1 MIIEALRIH
10 RFKPPLLENKHMKN
24 IGFIGASGM
33 MGHGMAKNILAKGFS
48 LSVSVN
54 RNRDA
59 VADLV
64 ALGAQEVDSPAG
76 LGSCDAVLICVTGS
90 SQVEAV
96 MNGSNGLLS
105 QAKRG
110 LIIIDT
116 STSEP
121 ESTAKLAAL
130 CAQAGVVY
138 VDAPLGRSPV
148 EAEAGRLNTMVGAAP
163 EIFAQIQPILA
174 TYCEN
179 IFHVGGPGAGHIVK
193 LLNNFV
199 AQAIC
204 TATAEAFTVGA
215 KAGIDPAELVKVI
228 SAEPVNNGLF
238 QAMAKTLGGDF
249 AGLKFELDNARKDL
263 RYYTHLAEL
272 VNVPSFVGEAVH
284 QSLSTASNLGFGQEY
299 VPSLV
304 KAQEK
309 LTGVKFTP

>member
-1 MIIEALRIH
+1 MMIEFER
-10 RFKPPLLENKHMKN
+10 NHMKN

-33 MGHGMAKNILAKGFS
+33 MGHGMAKNIQAKGFS

-59 VADLV
+59 VADL
-64 ALGAQEVDSPAG
+64 AAAGAKVVSSPAD

-90 SQVEAV
+90 PQVEAV
-96 MNGSNGLLS
+96 VHGENGLLS
-105 QAKRG
+105 SAKRG

-148 EAEAGRLNTMVGAAP
+148 QAEEGKLNTMVGATS
-163 EIFAQIQPILA
+163 EVFAQIQPILA
-174 TYCEN
+174 TYSEN

-193 LLNNFV
+193 LLNNFI

-215 KAGIDPAELVKVI
+215 KAGILLNRLKYSFYHSKTGDYPHNKVF
-228 SAEPVNNGLF
+228 L
-238 QAMAKTLGGDF
+238 
-249 AGLKFELDNARKDL
+249 
-263 RYYTHLAEL
+263 HLC
-272 VNVPSFVGEAVH
+272 
-284 QSLSTASNLGFGQEY
+284 
-299 VPSLV
+299 
-304 KAQEK
+304 
-309 LTGVKFTP
+309 

>member
-1 MIIEALRIH
+1 MRALSAIDMMFEFERN
-10 RFKPPLLENKHMKN
+10 RMKN
-24 IGFIGASGM
+24 IGFVGASGM

-48 LSVSVN
+48 LTMSVN

-64 ALGAQEVDSPAG
+64 AAGATVVDSPAG
-76 LGSCDAVLICVTGS
+76 LGSCDVVLICVTGS
-90 SQVEAV
+90 PQVEAV
-96 MNGSNGLLS
+96 MHGENGRNGLLS

-130 CAQAGVVY
+130 CAASGVVY

-148 EAEAGRLNTMVGAAP
+148 QAEEGKLNTMVGAEP
-163 EIFAQIQPILA
+163 SVFAQIQPILA
-174 TYCEN
+174 TYSEN
-179 IFHVGGPGAGHIVK
+179 IFHVGGSGAGHIVK

-228 SAEPVNNGLF
+228 SAGPVNNGLF

-263 RYYTHLAEL
+263 RYYTHLAEM

-284 QSLSTASNLGFGQEY
+284 QSLSNASNLGFGKEY

-309 LTGVKFTP
+309 LTGIKYTL

>member
-1 MIIEALRIH
+1 
-10 RFKPPLLENKHMKN
+10 MKN

-33 MGHGMAKNILAKGFS
+33 MGHGMAKNIQAKGFS

-59 VADLV
+59 VADLA
-64 ALGAQEVDSPAG
+64 ALGATVVG

-90 SQVEAV
+90 PQVEAV
-96 MNGSNGLLS
+96 MTGSGGLLS
-105 QAKRG
+105 AAKRG

-130 CAQAGVVY
+130 CTQAGVVY

-148 EAEAGRLNTMVGAAP
+148 QAEEGKLNTMVGATAAV
-163 EIFAQIQPILA
+163 FAQIQPILA

-204 TATAEAFTVGA
+204 TATAEAFAVGA
-215 KAGIDPAELVKVI
+215 KAGIDPAELVKVV
-228 SAEPVNNGLF
+228 SAGPVNNGLF

-263 RYYTHLAEL
+263 RYYTHLAEM

-284 QSLSTASNLGFGQEY
+284 QSLATASNLGFGGEY

>member
-1 MIIEALRIH
+1 MIEFER
-10 RFKPPLLENKHMKN
+10 NHMKN

-33 MGHGMAKNILAKGFS
+33 MGHGMAKNIQAKGFS
-48 LSVSVN
+48 LTVSVN

-64 ALGAQEVDSPAG
+64 AAGATMVDSPAG
-76 LGSCDAVLICVTGS
+76 LGGCDAVLICVTGS
-90 SQVEAV
+90 PQVEAV
-96 MNGSNGLLS
+96 MTGLNGLLS
-105 QAKRG
+105 MAKRG
-110 LIIIDT
+110 LIVIDT

-121 ESTAKLAAL
+121 ESTAKLAAQ
-130 CAQAGVVY
+130 CAAAGVVY

-148 EAEAGRLNTMVGAAP
+148 QAEEGKLNTMVGATA
-163 EIFAQIQPILA
+163 EVFAQIQPILA
-174 TYCEN
+174 TYSEN

-228 SAEPVNNGLF
+228 SAGPVNNGLF
-238 QAMAKTLGGDF
+238 QMMAKTLDGDF
-249 AGLKFELDNARKDL
+249 TALKFELDNARKDL
-263 RYYTHLAEL
+263 RYYTHLAEM

-284 QSLSTASNLGFGQEY
+284 QSLATASNLGFGKEY

-309 LTGVKFTP
+309 LTGIKYTL

>member
-1 MIIEALRIH
+1 
-10 RFKPPLLENKHMKN
+10 MKN

-33 MGHGMAKNILAKGFS
+33 MGHGMAKNIQAKGFS

-59 VADLV
+59 VADL
-64 ALGAQEVDSPAG
+64 AAAGAKVVDSPAD

-90 SQVEAV
+90 PQVEAV
-96 MNGSNGLLS
+96 MHGVNGQNGLLS

-110 LIIIDT
+110 LIVIDT

-130 CAQAGVVY
+130 CAAAGVVY

-148 EAEAGRLNTMVGAAP
+148 QAEEGKLNTMVGATP
-163 EIFAQIQPILA
+163 GVFAQIQPILA
-174 TYCEN
+174 TYSEN
-179 IFHVGGPGAGHIVK
+179 IFHVGGSGAGHIVK
-193 LLNNFV
+193 LLNNFI

-228 SAEPVNNGLF
+228 SAGPVNNGLF

-263 RYYTHLAEL
+263 RYYTHLAEM

-284 QSLSTASNLGFGQEY
+284 QSLSTASNLGFGKEY
-299 VPSLV
+299 VPSLE

-309 LTGVKFTP
+309 LTGIKYTH

>member
-1 MIIEALRIH
+1 
-10 RFKPPLLENKHMKN
+10 MKN

-33 MGHGMAKNILAKGFS
+33 MGHGMAKNIQAKGFS
-48 LSVSVN
+48 LTVSVN

-64 ALGAQEVDSPAG
+64 AAGAAVVETPAG
-76 LGSCDAVLICVTGS
+76 LGHCDAVLICVTGS
-90 SQVEAV
+90 PQVEAV
-96 MNGSNGLLS
+96 MTGTGAIAGLLS
-105 QAKRG
+105 SAKRG
-110 LIIIDT
+110 MIVIDT

-130 CAQAGVVY
+130 CAAAGIVY

-148 EAEAGRLNTMVGAAP
+148 QAEEGKLNTMVGAAP
-163 EIFAQIQPILA
+163 EVFAQIQPILA
-174 TYCEN
+174 TYSEN
-179 IFHVGGPGAGHIVK
+179 IFHVGGSGAGHIVK

-204 TATAEAFTVGA
+204 TATAEAFAVGA
-215 KAGIDPAELVKVI
+215 KAGVNPAELVKVI
-228 SAEPVNNGLF
+228 SAGPVNNGLF
-238 QAMAKTLGGDF
+238 QAMAKTLVGDF

-263 RYYTHLAEL
+263 RYYTHLAEM

-284 QSLSTASNLGFGQEY
+284 QSLATASNLGFGSDY

-309 LTGVKFTP
+309 LTGVKFTQ

>member
-1 MIIEALRIH
+1 MMNLFES
-10 RFKPPLLENKHMKN
+10 KHMKN

-33 MGHGMAKNILAKGFS
+33 MGHGIARNIQAKGFD
-48 LSVSVN
+48 LTVSVN

-64 ALGAQEVDSPAG
+64 ALGAKVVESPAG
-76 LGSCDAVLICVTGS
+76 LGSCDVVLICVTGS
-90 SQVEAV
+90 PQVEAV
-96 MNGSNGLLS
+96 MTGSNGLLS
-105 QAKRG
+105 AAKRG

-121 ESTAKLAAL
+121 ESTAKFSAVCAA
-130 CAQAGVVY
+130 AGVVY

-148 EAEAGRLNTMVGAAP
+148 QAEEGKLNTMVGATA
-163 EIFAQIQPILA
+163 EVFAQIQPILA

-204 TATAEAFTVGA
+204 TATAEAFAVGA
-215 KAGIDPAELVKVI
+215 KAGIDPTELVKVV
-228 SAEPVNNGLF
+228 SAGPVNNGLF

-263 RYYTHLAEL
+263 RYYTHLAEM

-284 QSLSTASNLGFGQEY
+284 QSLATASNLGFGGEY

-309 LTGVKFTP
+309 LTGVKFTD

>member
-1 MIIEALRIH
+1 
-10 RFKPPLLENKHMKN
+10 MKN

-33 MGHGMAKNILAKGFS
+33 MGHGMAKNIQAKGFS

-59 VADLV
+59 VADL
-64 ALGAQEVDSPAG
+64 AAAGATVVDSPAG

-90 SQVEAV
+90 PQVEVV
-96 MNGSNGLLS
+96 MTGANGLLS
-105 QAKRG
+105 TAKRG

-121 ESTAKLAAL
+121 ESTAKLAQH
-130 CAQAGVVY
+130 CAQAGVVL

-148 EAEAGRLNTMVGAAP
+148 QAEEGKLNTMVGATT
-163 EIFAQIQPILA
+163 EVFAQIRPILA

-204 TATAEAFTVGA
+204 TATAEAFAVGA
-215 KAGIDPAELVKVI
+215 KAGVNPSELVKVV
-228 SAEPVNNGLF
+228 SAGPVNNGLF
-238 QAMAKTLGGDF
+238 QMMGKTLGGDF
-249 AGLKFELDNARKDL
+249 DALKFELDNARKDL
-263 RYYTHLAEL
+263 RYYTHLAEM

-284 QSLSTASNLGFGQEY
+284 QSLATASNLGFGSEY

>member
-1 MIIEALRIH
+1 MMIKFER
-10 RFKPPLLENKHMKN
+10 NHMKN

-33 MGHGMAKNILAKGFS
+33 MGHGMARNIQAKGFD
-48 LSVSVN
+48 LTVSVN

-59 VADLV
+59 VADLA
-64 ALGAQEVDSPAG
+64 ALGATVVDSPAG

-90 SQVEAV
+90 PQVEAV
-96 MNGSNGLLS
+96 MLGVNGQKGLLS
-105 QAKRG
+105 AAKRG

-148 EAEAGRLNTMVGAAP
+148 QAEEGKLNTMVGATP
-163 EIFAQIQPILA
+163 EVFAQIQPILA

-228 SAEPVNNGLF
+228 SAGPVNNGLF
-238 QAMAKTLGGDF
+238 QAMAKTLDGDF

-263 RYYTHLAEL
+263 RYYTHLAEM

-284 QSLSTASNLGFGQEY
+284 QSLSTASNLGFGHEY

-309 LTGVKFTP
+309 LTGVKYTL

>member
-1 MIIEALRIH
+1 
-10 RFKPPLLENKHMKN
+10 
-24 IGFIGASGM
+24 
-33 MGHGMAKNILAKGFS
+33 
-48 LSVSVN
+48 VN

-59 VADLV
+59 VADLA
-64 ALGAQEVDSPAG
+64 ALGAKVVDSPAG

-90 SQVEAV
+90 PQVEAV
-96 MNGSNGLLS
+96 MTGAKGLLS
-105 QAKRG
+105 AAKRG

-148 EAEAGRLNTMVGAAP
+148 QAEEGKLNTMVGATA
-163 EIFAQIQPILA
+163 EVFAQIQPILA

-179 IFHVGGPGAGHIVK
+179 IFHVGGPSAGHIVK

-204 TATAEAFTVGA
+204 TATAEAFAVGA

-228 SAEPVNNGLF
+228 TAGPVNNGLF

-263 RYYTHLAEL
+263 RYYTHLAEM

-284 QSLSTASNLGFGQEY
+284 QSLATASNLGFGGEY

-304 KAQEK
+304 RAQEK

>member
-1 MIIEALRIH
+1 MH
-10 RFKPPLLENKHMKN
+10 H
-24 IGFIGASGM
+24 IGFIGASGL
-33 MGHGMAKNILAKGFS
+33 MGHGIAKNLLAKGFALS
-48 LSVSVN
+48 LTVHHN
-54 RNRDA
+54 RER
-59 VADLV
+59 VVDLLAAGAKEAASPA
-64 ALGAQEVDSPAG
+64 ALGD
-76 LGSCDAVLICVTGS
+76 CDAVVLCVTGTP
-90 SQVEAV
+90 QVEACLF
-96 MNGSNGLLS
+96 GDAGLLS
-105 QAKRG
+105 RAKPG
-110 LIIIDT
+110 MVIIDT

-130 CAQAGVVY
+130 CVQAGVVY

-148 EAEAGRLNTMVGAAP
+148 EAEAGRLNTMVGALP
-163 EIFAQIQPILA
+163 MVFAQIQPILA
-174 TYCEN
+174 TYSEN

-215 KAGIDPAELVKVI
+215 KAGIDPAEWVKVV
-228 SAEPVNNGLF
+228 SAGPVNNGLF

-263 RYYTHLAEL
+263 RYYTHLAEM

-284 QSLSTASNLGFGQEY
+284 QSLSNASNLGFGREY

-309 LTGVKFTP
+309 LTGIKYTL

>member
-1 MIIEALRIH
+1 
-10 RFKPPLLENKHMKN
+10 
-24 IGFIGASGM
+24 
-33 MGHGMAKNILAKGFS
+33 
-48 LSVSVN
+48 
-54 RNRDA
+54 

-64 ALGAQEVDSPAG
+64 AAGAKVVDSPAD

-90 SQVEAV
+90 PQVEAV
-96 MNGSNGLLS
+96 MHGANGQKGLLS
-105 QAKRG
+105 SAKRG

-130 CAQAGVVY
+130 CAASGVVY

-148 EAEAGRLNTMVGAAP
+148 QAEEGKLNTMVGATA
-163 EIFAQIQPILA
+163 EVFAQIQPILA

-179 IFHVGGPGAGHIVK
+179 IFHVGGSGAGHIVK

-215 KAGIDPAELVKVI
+215 KAGINPAELVKVI
-228 SAEPVNNGLF
+228 SAGPVNNGLF

-263 RYYTHLAEL
+263 RYYTHLAEM

-284 QSLSTASNLGFGQEY
+284 QSLSNASNLGFGKEY

-309 LTGVKFTP
+309 LTGIKYTL